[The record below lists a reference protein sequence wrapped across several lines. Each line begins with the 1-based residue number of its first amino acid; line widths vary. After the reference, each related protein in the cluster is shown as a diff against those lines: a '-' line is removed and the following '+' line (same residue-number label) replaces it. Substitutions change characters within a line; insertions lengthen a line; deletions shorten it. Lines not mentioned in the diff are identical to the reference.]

1 MKSKTTMTLGCVAV
15 LLVLMF
21 NLGIR
26 AQQDVT
32 VDPLQRVGMV
42 SVMTVIQQCQ
52 ANKTHLAALNAEQD
66 KLIREQTKEEQDFN
80 AEAQVLKALLAGT
93 DDYNTQLQL
102 VINKQAALQGKAE
115 YYKQYLGAKDM
126 KWKNEL
132 YKDILAAVTAV
143 ADAKGLSMVFE
154 RTEPTFPI
162 KAEGFAVTVSTH
174 KLIYG
179 KGCVD
184 ITADVIAEIDK

>member
-1 MKSKTTMTLGCVAV
+1 MSLGCVAV

-26 AQQDVT
+26 AQQNVPT
-32 VDPLQRVGMV
+32 DPLQRVGIV
-42 SVMTVIQQCQ
+42 SVMTVIQKCQ
-52 ANKTHLAALNAEQD
+52 ANATHIAALNAEQD
-66 KLIREQTKEEQDFN
+66 KIIREQTKEDGDIK
-80 AEAQVLKALLAGT
+80 AEAQVLNTLLQGT
-93 DDYNTQLQL
+93 DDYNAQLQL
-102 VINKQAALQGKAE
+102 VISKQAGLQGKAE
-115 YYKQYLGAKDM
+115 YYKQYLQAKDM
-126 KWKNEL
+126 QWKNDL
-132 YKDILAAVTAV
+132 YKQILASVTKVSEAQ
-143 ADAKGLSMVFE
+143 GLTMVFE

-184 ITADVIAEIDK
+184 ITADVIAEIDQ

>member
-1 MKSKTTMTLGCVAV
+1 MKSKTMMTIACVAV
-15 LLVLMF
+15 LLVLIS
-21 NLGIR
+21 NLGIF
-26 AQQDVT
+26 AQPNAPT
-32 VDPLQRVGMV
+32 DPLQRVGMV

-52 ANKTHLAALNAEQD
+52 VNAAHIKALNDEQD
-66 KLIREQTKEEQDFN
+66 KIIREQTKADQDLK
-80 AEAQVLKALLAGT
+80 AEAQILNTLLQGT

-102 VINKQAALQGKAE
+102 VISKQAALQGKGE

-143 ADAKGLSMVFE
+143 ADAKGLTMVLE

-162 KAEGFAVTVSTH
+162 KAEGFMATVSTH

-179 KGCVD
+179 KGCLD